1 MLTLGKVQHTLY
13 DFYAIYALTAMRAG
27 CCTSDWIRG
36 YVKLPTLKIDLAT
49 RVLDDQMQVHL
60 IHPGARYAFYDPV
73 SQNSVLPVDLPFFDI
88 PNGRA
93 VPDADQIS
101 PMLERARVMR
111 RWAKRSKS
119 EVRTPMPAQNLDHYR
134 VGLNLKAGAKGAR
147 TRLRNAA
154 QKILWDMPEGSL
166 VVIPQKGITGQAIL
180 AELGAPNAARDR
192 VHGQDHYAGLTFL
205 ARPVKI
211 LNRVSMLA
219 LPADV
224 LGAARSTRAVQNIGG
239 QSEDRILRLA
249 YGDYQRDR
257 DFVAGVMSNNENFD
271 ALVLGQMID
280 LHVAIEHFLE
290 KREVLDPGRVTWA
303 PAVNSAPHL
312 HATINSPDGRASLE
326 SQGMATFAVKLLG
339 IVAASG
345 ISLAI
350 AGRLIAEG
358 HIDVMNSKEPDGS
371 TKEIQASADAL
382 IDFFATSGYSSYNE
396 YLTGLQNGL
405 ERNATKPQ
413 GTAEIKP

>member
-1 MLTLGKVQHTLY
+1 
-13 DFYAIYALTAMRAG
+13 
-27 CCTSDWIRG
+27 
-36 YVKLPTLKIDLAT
+36 
-49 RVLDDQMQVHL
+49 
-60 IHPGARYAFYDPV
+60 
-73 SQNSVLPVDLPFFDI
+73 
-88 PNGRA
+88 
-93 VPDADQIS
+93 
-101 PMLERARVMR
+101 
-111 RWAKRSKS
+111 
-119 EVRTPMPAQNLDHYR
+119 MPAQNLDHYR

-219 LPADV
+219 LPADA

-382 IDFFATSGYSSYNE
+382 TDFFATSGYSSYNE